1 MAGATDMKGAA
12 LLFCLLLC
20 GSHASGLAESTGET
34 TVSEI
39 ITQLQLPLAIT
50 HRPAWPAPPGQ
61 SVTITLLPQVEVAG
75 KCLVSLG
82 LPFGPRWVMGDVQ
95 IRVTD
100 AQGREVP
107 TYTRPLARWWS
118 EGDGESLRSVLVQ
131 FEHEFAGRA
140 PSSVTITWDQPRT
153 KRRNREVAVADTQ
166 VEVRHDPTTRP
177 ERYLTFSY
185 RVPRVLPVLPADW
198 LCASLLAWQQV
209 PAARNTVA
217 PWFEQH
223 LAASFPGSLPSL
235 SAREYS
241 AHLFDRPAT
250 YLKLYVRSGEARH
263 FLAGLQAVG
272 FYLQHLGEDGFFDL
286 KPEQDVKYVFTEGLA
301 LAYLLTGEPRF
312 RQGVERALKAW
323 ETHTRI
329 EYRGEGFWTERHH
342 GFGML
347 AYLHAYEVTGNRA
360 YLEKATR
367 YFAAAWSL
375 QTHPLHGGDPDGA
388 WLHTS
393 ESHSERGDTWVT
405 SPWMSAFLVDA
416 IWKYWMLTGDP
427 RAPASLA
434 MYARFT
440 LQHSLGPD
448 GKTLLYLASP
458 PGRGEGRPEPSGAHN
473 MEGCYLL
480 ALGHYLT
487 QGREPGF
494 LEVLAQLWPPMLEQ
508 DPNSPMRMFTWRF
521 RETSM
526 LVWFLQHA
534 PAPGEQ

>member
-1 MAGATDMKGAA
+1 MAMRRAV
-12 LLFCLLLC
+12 LFSCLLLC
-20 GSHASGLAESTGET
+20 VSHATGLAESPGET

-39 ITQLQLPLAIT
+39 IAKLQLPLAVT
-50 HRPAWPAPPGQ
+50 QRPIWPAPPGK
-61 SVTITLLPQVEVAG
+61 SVTITLLPQVDLTG
-75 KCLVSLG
+75 QCLVSLG
-82 LPFGPRWVMGDVQ
+82 LPFGPGWVVDDAR

-100 AQGREVP
+100 AHGHELP
-107 TYTRPLARWWS
+107 AYTRPLARWWS
-118 EGDGESLRSVLVQ
+118 EGKGDSLRSVLVQ

-140 PSSVTITWDQPRT
+140 PCSVTVTWDQPRT

-166 VEVRHDPTTRP
+166 IELRHEPPARP
-177 ERYLTFSY
+177 ERYLAFGY
-185 RVPRVLPVLPADW
+185 RVPRVLSLLPADW

-223 LAASFPGSLPSL
+223 LAASFPGSLPHL
-235 SAREYS
+235 SARDYS

-250 YLKLYVRSGEARH
+250 YLKLYVRSGEAQH
-263 FLAGLQAVG
+263 LVAGLQAVD
-272 FYLQHLGEDGFFDL
+272 FYLQHLGEDGFFNL
-286 KPEQDVKYVFTEGLA
+286 KPEHDVKYVFTESFA
-301 LAYLLTGEPRF
+301 LAYLLTGEPRLLA
-312 RQGVERALKAW
+312 GVERALKAW

-360 YLEKATR
+360 HLEKATR

-375 QTHPLHGGDPDGA
+375 QTRPLHGGGPDGG

-393 ESHSERGDTWVT
+393 QSHSERGDTWVT

-416 IWKYWMLTGDP
+416 IWKYWMLTGDA

-440 LQHSLGPD
+440 LRHSLSPD
-448 GKTLLYLASP
+448 GKTLVYMASP
-458 PGRGEGRPEPSGAHN
+458 PGRGEPRPEPGGAHN

-494 LEVLAQLWPPMLEQ
+494 LPALAHLWPAMLSQ
-508 DPNSPMRMFTWRF
+508 DPNSTARMFTWRF

-534 PAPGEQ
+534 PAPGGQ